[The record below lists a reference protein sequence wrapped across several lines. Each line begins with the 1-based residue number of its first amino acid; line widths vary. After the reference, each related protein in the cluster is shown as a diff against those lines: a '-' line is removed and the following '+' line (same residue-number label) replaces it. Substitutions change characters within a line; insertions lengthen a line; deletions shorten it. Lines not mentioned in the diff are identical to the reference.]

1 MKKIIIIATL
11 LIVALTS
18 FTIVKKPNLSDEE
31 KKAIIYLREEEKLAR
46 DVYTVL
52 YDKWNLRVFENI
64 KVSEQR
70 HMYAMLT
77 LIETYDLQDPVKN
90 DETGKFT
97 NPEIEAIYKELIHKG
112 LSSETDALLVGA
124 TIEDMDIAD
133 LQKAIE
139 RTEDDMQKNIY
150 GILLQ
155 GSENH
160 MRAFAR
166 NLQARATSYE
176 PVYISTDEYARII
189 NVSGSG
195 RGMRG
200 VGMGM
205 QRGRQL

>member
-1 MKKIIIIATL
+1 MKKIIIIATM

-18 FTIVKKPNLSDEE
+18 FTIVKKQNLSDEE

-64 KVSEQR
+64 KANEQR
-70 HMYAMLT
+70 HMDAMLM

-97 NPEIEAIYKELIHKG
+97 NPEITAIYKELIDKG

-150 GILLQ
+150 GRLLQ

-160 MRAFAR
+160 MRAFTR
-166 NLQARATSYE
+166 NLQSRGATYE
-176 PVYISTDEYARII
+176 PVYISTDEYSRII
-189 NVSGSG
+189 NVSGNG

-200 VGMGM
+200 MGMGM
-205 QRGRQL
+205 QRGR

>member
-1 MKKIIIIATL
+1 MKKIIIIATM

-18 FTIVKKPNLSDEE
+18 FTIVKKQNLSDEE

-64 KVSEQR
+64 KASEQR
-70 HMYAMLT
+70 HIDAMLM

-97 NPEIEAIYKELIHKG
+97 NPEITAIYKELIDKG

-150 GILLQ
+150 GRLLQ

-160 MRAFAR
+160 MRAFTR
-166 NLQARATSYE
+166 NLQSRGATYE

-189 NVSGSG
+189 SVSGNG

-200 VGMGM
+200 MGMDM
-205 QRGRQL
+205 QRGR

>member
-11 LIVALTS
+11 LIVAFTF
-18 FTIVKKPNLSDEE
+18 FTIVKKLNLSDEE

-64 KVSEQR
+64 KASEQR
-70 HMYAMLT
+70 HMDAMLT
-77 LIETYDLQDPVKN
+77 LIETYGLKDPVKN

-97 NPEIEAIYKELIHKG
+97 NPEIAAIYKELIHKG

-150 GILLQ
+150 SRLLQ

-160 MRAFAR
+160 MRAFTR

-176 PVYISTDEYARII
+176 PVYISTG
-189 NVSGSG
+189 NG

-200 VGMGM
+200 MSMGK
-205 QRGRQL
+205 QRERQL

>member
-1 MKKIIIIATL
+1 MKKIIIIATM

-18 FTIVKKPNLSDEE
+18 FTIVKKQNLSDEE

-64 KVSEQR
+64 KASEQR
-70 HMYAMLT
+70 HMDAMLM

-97 NPEIEAIYKELIHKG
+97 IPEITAIYKELIDKG

-150 GILLQ
+150 GRLLQ

-160 MRAFAR
+160 MRAFTR
-166 NLQARATSYE
+166 NLQSRGATYE
-176 PVYISTDEYARII
+176 PVYISTDEYSRII
-189 NVSGSG
+189 NVSGNG

-200 VGMGM
+200 MGMGM
-205 QRGRQL
+205 QRGR

>member
-52 YDKWNLRVFENI
+52 YDKWNIRVFENI

-70 HMYAMLT
+70 HMDAMLT

-150 GILLQ
+150 GRLLQ

-160 MRAFAR
+160 MRAFTR
-166 NLQARATSYE
+166 NLQSRGATYE
-176 PVYISTDEYARII
+176 PVYISTDEYSRII
-189 NVSGSG
+189 NVSGNG

-200 VGMGM
+200 MGMGM
-205 QRGRQL
+205 QRGR